1 MENVETF
8 GSPLLADVAFEQ
20 DGTLKQTGKQNVK
33 FYNKKRLSF
42 RAKPMLDE
50 NGVQLY
56 DEKGKPRFVI
66 DPKTGLPAK
75 EAFEEMVEMV
85 RVETKGDTNIID
97 DVADEFR
104 KRQFYRQYKFFR
116 EGRIPDGN
124 PIEDFDF
131 LQSSTIMELH
141 MLGIHVIQQV
151 ALMSDIE
158 CERLKDQSGFEI
170 RDIAAQWVKINS
182 PQGQAGKA
190 SRLELEVE
198 KLKRKLADYESSKG
212 RLMRE
217 EATEAQRLEQE
228 EPEEPMATMELTP
241 EQLAKG
247 SRSIKRKV

>member
-8 GSPLLADVAFEQ
+8 GSPLLSDVAFEQ
-20 DGTLKQTGKQNVK
+20 DGTLKQTGKQNIK
-33 FYNKKRLSF
+33 FYNRKRLSF
-42 RAKPMLDE
+42 RAKPLLDE
-50 NGVQLY
+50 NGVQLL
-56 DEKGKPRFVI
+56 DEKGKPRFVM
-66 DPKTGLPAK
+66 DSKTGLPAK

-116 EGRIPDGN
+116 EGKIPDGN

-131 LQSSTIMELH
+131 LQSATIMELH

-151 ALMSDIE
+151 ALMSDLE

-198 KLKRKLADYESSKG
+198 KLKRELADVKSVKG
-212 RLMRE
+212 RLARQ
-217 EATEAQRLEQE
+217 EAAEQILEQG

-241 EQLAKG
+241 EQMAKG
-247 SRSIKRKV
+247 SRGIKRKV